1 MNGPE
6 QESRYRN
13 LFEGSQASLSDMSAR
28 HAQALG
34 RVGRLRNAIVT
45 VLRRNFME
53 LSAQA
58 EANLGRRLSEVDDE
72 ILVAYLEA
80 FVADASRGDQRA
92 TLQAMAEAV
101 ASLGV
106 PLRGDE
112 PLLWV
117 EQIHAHRNELAKN
130 RTAPAASRSGA
141 ATPVTPAPAKE
152 RENAWGGERPDV
164 TPTPKSVP
172 VPAAVAADAED
183 YWGWEPAVTL
193 SDLFKDDLD
202 QENDTYD
209 DALHDVRPDD
219 VQPDDVRQDNTQ
231 RDGTQRDVTAPVG
244 GRAQKNAAG
253 GGKRGDRAAK
263 TPTPKTAT
271 PTTGARENVGSKS
284 SPASD
289 EQAPAGSTVTP
300 GRAPKNQRRAKDDS
314 DAGTGVISGD
324 TDNNPGEH
332 GGELLG
338 ELFKEMN
345 LEGTATTQLWGD
357 PLGDVTVEEERWTP
371 SPIAPSAATTSG
383 RVERTTPGGRD
394 GRDATPATEPETV
407 GREREPRSDRSSEP
421 VDDTTKPVAARK
433 PLITPAPGRDGTA
446 TTTQN
451 EPNDV
456 TAPEPV
462 STPPAPP
469 AGATPATSIEAPF
482 RPELF
487 TAPAPGA
494 RRKRTRAVR
503 VQAQAPEDG
512 LPFVTAAD
520 AVLDDRM
527 REALLAAASIPRPVF
542 TRDLIAVAGDERIV
556 DAWEA
561 ECRANVSTSPVRFV
575 TPKSRHR
582 QRGRLVAVDEGDPR
596 PQDWWHQAVARYRAG
611 RLYELGVLLHRV
623 GDEIVSFEL
632 GEQAALFRLN
642 TPRGLVGV
650 VVALDL
656 AVGDSSGTRGELA
669 EIIGRLL
676 TERLT
681 LLAVLTA
688 SGENG
693 SLESL
698 VTTLEELSLENGWRP
713 TSPIVAARSWEYAD
727 DRGSSA
733 VMVLSQ

>member
-1 MNGPE
+1 
-6 QESRYRN
+6 
-13 LFEGSQASLSDMSAR
+13 
-28 HAQALG
+28 
-34 RVGRLRNAIVT
+34 
-45 VLRRNFME
+45 ME

-58 EANLGRRLSEVDDE
+58 EANLGSRLSEVDDE
-72 ILVAYLEA
+72 IIVAYLEA

-130 RTAPAASRSGA
+130 RTVPVAPRAAASA
-141 ATPVTPAPAKE
+141 TPTTPVTPPAPTKE
-152 RENAWGGERPDV
+152 RNDIRDTDRPTAPPVSAATV
-164 TPTPKSVP
+164 T
-172 VPAAVAADAED
+172 DAED

-193 SDLFKDDLD
+193 SDLFKDDT
-202 QENDTYD
+202 ETGSARYD
-209 DALHDVRPDD
+209 DPRND
-219 VQPDDVRQDNTQ
+219 VQHDDTQHHDTQ
-231 RDGTQRDVTAPVG
+231 RDGASEPAN
-244 GRAQKNAAG
+244 GRGRKSPAG
-253 GGKRGDRAAK
+253 NGKRGDRAAK
-263 TPTPKTAT
+263 TPDPKNTESQTSSTPEEAS
-271 PTTGARENVGSKS
+271 REGSS
-284 SPASD
+284 
-289 EQAPAGSTVTP
+289 
-300 GRAPKNQRRAKDDS
+300 GRDAAERTQKNQRRAKDS
-314 DAGTGVISGD
+314 NADAGTGGAESAVDSPNGS
-324 TDNNPGEH
+324 

-345 LEGTATTQLWGD
+345 LEGSEATQLWGD
-357 PLGDVTVEEERWTP
+357 PLGDVTIEEERWTP
-371 SPIAPSAATTSG
+371 SPIAPSGAGNAAG
-383 RVERTTPGGRD
+383 RRVERTTLDGDSDQVSAPTPAAPVATRRD
-394 GRDATPATEPETV
+394 SRPQPDHSSEPLIAATEPV
-407 GREREPRSDRSSEP
+407 
-421 VDDTTKPVAARK
+421 TTRK
-433 PLITPAPGRDGTA
+433 PLLGPGAGRGAA
-446 TTTQN
+446 TTNTRSEQ
-451 EPNDV
+451 PDV
-456 TAPEPV
+456 GGTEPV
-462 STPPAPP
+462 TGPSTEPASAAPV
-469 AGATPATSIEAPF
+469 TSIEAPF

-487 TAPAPGA
+487 TSPAPGA

-512 LPFVTAAD
+512 LPFVTDAD
-520 AVLDDRM
+520 TVLDDQM

-582 QRGRLVAVDEGDPR
+582 QRGRLVAIDEGDPR
-596 PQDWWHQAVARYRAG
+596 PQDWWHQAVSRYRAG

-632 GEQAALFRLN
+632 GDQAALFRLN

-693 SLESL
+693 SLENL
-698 VTTLEELSLENGWRP
+698 VSTLEELALENGWRP

-733 VMVLSQ
+733 VMVLNQ